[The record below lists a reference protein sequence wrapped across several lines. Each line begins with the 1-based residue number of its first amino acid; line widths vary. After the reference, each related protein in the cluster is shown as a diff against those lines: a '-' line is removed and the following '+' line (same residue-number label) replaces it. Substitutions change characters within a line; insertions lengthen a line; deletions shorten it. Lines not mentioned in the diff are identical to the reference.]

1 MICCIDCFNDKEI
14 KAAIEMTGHRGKCPI
29 CGKLDTWIYDS
40 DVNADDS
47 VVEDM
52 IGSIIEIYV
61 PESELPYTYPASD
74 RKPIAERLCT
84 EWNIF
89 SGSADKVFEI
99 VRGIVNNS
107 LFLND
112 RILVEPVGIPQLYDE
127 EYLLKKSIMKDHTWD
142 EFKKSLRN
150 VNRFHNDYINLELLR
165 EILKIAKIT
174 IPTGERFYRAR
185 VSNEKGSAGFTRKEM
200 WAPPDD
206 IASPG
211 RANSKGQS
219 CLYLSNRKKIT
230 VKEIRAHAFDYV
242 TIATFKLIREIN
254 VLDLCSIT
262 HNSPFYND
270 TNKVDYL
277 INERILRAIERDL
290 AKPMSRW
297 DSELDYLPTQ
307 YISDFAKFCGYDG
320 VGYFSTFDRDA
331 YNIALFDSG
340 ACACTYHRNFLVG
353 DLDYKMSAL

>member
-270 TNKVDYL
+270 TNKVDYFFFVSVL
-277 INERILRAIERDL
+277 AATERDL

-320 VGYFSTFDRDA
+320 VRYFSTFDRDA

-340 ACACTYHRNFLVG
+340 ACACTHHRNFLVG